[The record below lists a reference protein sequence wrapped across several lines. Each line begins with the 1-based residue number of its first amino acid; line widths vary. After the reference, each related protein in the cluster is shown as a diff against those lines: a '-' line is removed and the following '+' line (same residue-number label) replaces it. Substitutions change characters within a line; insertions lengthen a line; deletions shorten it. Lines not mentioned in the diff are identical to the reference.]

1 MSLENLYVNI
11 GAKRIKQCS
20 AARQCTCTWR
30 KNTNLEVSIGS
41 GCGEGV
47 QIVGSLN
54 HCIPYL
60 RTVTEQSTTNLQMLS
75 WGLITFLLRNLSPHI
90 MLMKSEW
97 FVFIWSKAID
107 NGEGALLD
115 FLHVTGEMIGEI
127 SKSSGCI
134 FKCSYDKWT
143 VHNNKII
150 RMHSTFLRF
159 LRM

>member
-20 AARQCTCTWR
+20 AASQCTCTWR
-30 KNTNLEVSIGS
+30 KNTNLEVSIGP

-47 QIVGSLN
+47 QIVGFLN
-54 HCIPYL
+54 HCIPHL
-60 RTVTEQSTTNLQMLS
+60 RTVTEQSTTSLQILS
-75 WGLITFLLRNLSPHI
+75 QGVRNFFFYATCHLT

-97 FVFIWSKAID
+97 FVFIWSKGID

-134 FKCSYDKWT
+134 FKCSSDKWT
-143 VHNNKII
+143 VHDNKII

-159 LRM
+159 LRV